1 MAQPERIESLDD
13 VKAWIN
19 HRDGRDDAWWAAQH
33 GWNGKVEKDM
43 RTLERR
49 VSVVE
54 RKMAAVAAIASTVG
68 GFLGAIIAR
77 MVMN

>member
-1 MAQPERIESLDD
+1 MAQPKRIESLDD

-19 HRDGRDDAWWAAQH
+19 HRDGRDDAWWEAQH
-33 GWNGKVEKDM
+33 EWNSRVEKDM

-54 RKMAAVAAIASTVG
+54 RKMAAVAAIASTLG
-68 GFLGAIIAR
+68 GFLGALIAKL
-77 MVMN
+77 VIT